1 MIVAWLQLLGFSAGD
16 QVVKTLVEPGDNLC
30 LDVVTDGLALNM
42 VTNTLALDV
51 VTDDLLIDFVDGRL
65 FVCR

>member
-16 QVVKTLVEPGDNLC
+16 PVVKTLTEPGDNLC
-30 LDVVTDGLALNM
+30 LDVMTNALALNV
-42 VTNTLALDV
+42 VTNALALNV
-51 VTDDLLIDFVDGRL
+51 ETDDLSIDFIDGRL